1 MVDPDG
7 QAKGE
12 ALNGSTITMFLCGD
26 VMTGRGIDQV
36 LPHPSDPTLHESYMK
51 SAKGYVE
58 IAERTNG
65 PIPKPLDFDYIWGD
79 ALAELERMAPD
90 VRLINLETS
99 ITRSDDYWKGKEVLY
114 RMHPDNAPA
123 LTAAKIDCCSLA
135 NNHVLDWGY
144 SGLKETLETLRKA
157 NVKVAGAGLNLAEA
171 ERPAVMEVKGKGR
184 VLVFSFG
191 STTSGIPL
199 SWAAQKEKPGV
210 NLLNSFSDIS
220 VGSIR
225 EKILS
230 LKQRGDIV
238 VASIHWGGNWGYEVP
253 REQREFAH
261 KLIDQAGV
269 DVIHGHS
276 SHHVKA
282 IEIYQDKVIFYGCGD
297 FLTDYEG
304 IGSYEYYRGD
314 LGLMYFVSVEPSTG
328 KLVHLRMVP
337 MQMKRFRIN
346 LASEPDI
353 LWLKN
358 TLEKMGTHTI
368 FLDTEDKT
376 DLEFVL

>member
-1 MVDPDG
+1 
-7 QAKGE
+7 
-12 ALNGSTITMFLCGD
+12 
-26 VMTGRGIDQV
+26 MTGRGIDQV
-36 LPHPSDPTLHESYMK
+36 LPHPSDPILHESYMK

-65 PIPKPLDFDYIWGD
+65 PIPKPVNFDYIWGD

-99 ITRSDDYWKGKEVLY
+99 ITRSDDYWKVKEVLY
-114 RMHPDNAPA
+114 RMYPENAPV

-144 SGLKETLETLRKA
+144 SGLKETLETLRKVD
-157 NVKVAGAGLNLAEA
+157 VKTAGAGLNLAEA

-191 STTSGIPL
+191 STTSGIPS
-199 SWAAQKEKPGV
+199 SWAAEKEKPGV

-220 VGSIR
+220 VSSIR

-230 LKQRGDIV
+230 LKQQGDIV

-253 REQREFAH
+253 REQKEFARR
-261 KLIDQAGV
+261 LIDQAGV
-269 DVIHGHS
+269 EVIHGHS

-282 IEIYQDKVIFYGCGD
+282 IEIYQDKLIFYGCGD

-328 KLVHLRMVP
+328 KLVRLRMVP
-337 MQMKRFRIN
+337 TQMKRFKVNR
-346 LASEPDI
+346 AQEGDV
-353 LWLKN
+353 LWLKD
-358 TLEKMGTHTI
+358 TLDREGKKIGTRVE
-368 FLDTEDKT
+368 LDQDGTLTLKNGDT
-376 DLEFVL
+376 SHFS

>member
-282 IEIYQDKVIFYGCGD
+282 IEIYQDKLIFYGCGD